1 MYSIKERKRKDG
13 SSSYQIQVKI
23 IDYKGEE
30 IQRAKT
36 WKPEQV
42 YTEKQLAIALKR
54 IAKEFEDEAEALKK
68 QLAEAGAE
76 VELK

>member
-23 IDYKGEE
+23 IDYKGDEV
-30 IQRAKT
+30 QKAKT

-42 YTEKQLAIALKR
+42 YTEKQLALALKR
-54 IAKEFEDEAEALKK
+54 IATEKNAKCVLFCCLWRKK
-68 QLAEAGAE
+68 
-76 VELK
+76 